1 MRRIIRRGRAS
12 ISLTAALAV
21 AGCAGALPPP
31 SLTASPL
38 QAGYTRGT
46 IVAVRDTSAATGTA
60 GLGAVLAAL
69 GQAAPP
75 AAPPAQELVI
85 RRADRSVTTLVQAAP
100 PGEAPFHA
108 GETVAIITAADT
120 IVRRE

>member
-1 MRRIIRRGRAS
+1 M
-12 ISLTAALAV
+12 ALAGAVLV
-21 AGCAGALPPP
+21 AGCATTLPPP

-46 IVAVRDTSAATGTA
+46 IVAVRDTAAAAGTA
-60 GLGAVLAAL
+60 GLTGVLTAL
-69 GQAAPP
+69 GQPAAP

-85 RRADRSVTTLVQAAP
+85 RRADRSVTSLVQAVP
-100 PGEAPFHA
+100 PGAAPFRA